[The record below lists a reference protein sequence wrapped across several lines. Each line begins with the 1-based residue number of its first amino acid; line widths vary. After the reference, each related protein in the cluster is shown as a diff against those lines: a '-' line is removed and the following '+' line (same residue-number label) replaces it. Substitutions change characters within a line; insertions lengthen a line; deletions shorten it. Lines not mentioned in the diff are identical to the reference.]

1 MPNGYSN
8 DEANA
13 LVDASPLNYA
23 NTNSPYTILAY
34 GNGISCPNNEMG
46 DGTVPYSQATS
57 LAAQLA
63 ANKYTLFTLNGV
75 DHNTFGE
82 GETVYPG
89 ATDKVIHEYYYG
101 KEDDEGEIIEPG
113 LKQLIAI
120 YLLGNTNTNG

>member
-23 NTNSPYTILAY
+23 NTSSPYTILAY

-46 DGTVPYSQATS
+46 DGTVPSSQATS
-57 LAAQLA
+57 LAAEFDG
-63 ANKYTLFTLNGV
+63 NKYTLFTLNGV
-75 DHNTFGE
+75 RHLQFGE
-82 GETVYPG
+82 GQIVYPG
-89 ATDKVIHEYYYG
+89 ATSDMIKEYYSC
-101 KEDDEGEIIEPG
+101 DDVNKPG
-113 LKQLIAI
+113 LKQLIDI